1 MRIGKAARMLHA
13 RRVMSST
20 ICIIGGCNGA
30 GKSTLARELLP
41 RLGIGRFLNA
51 DLIAKG
57 LSPVNPAL
65 VAFSAGRRLL
75 EEARG
80 LVEAGGSFAL
90 ESTLSGKTYVKLLR
104 EAKERGYRLVL
115 HYIVIGSATQAVERV
130 RLRVLTGGHHV
141 PEDDIRRR
149 FERSVRHFLE
159 DYLPLADEWGLW
171 DNAHVPARQIA
182 DNSSHTLQ
190 QVRDMITSTNL
201 QETPPMPST
210 EMSQIVLE
218 ASRVAT
224 AKMLDLYARMG
235 IKVTPE
241 MTLAPDSPPPAFK
254 PFEFW

>member
-1 MRIGKAARMLHA
+1 
-13 RRVMSST
+13 MSST
-20 ICIIGGCNGA
+20 ICVIGGCNGA

-57 LSPVNPAL
+57 LSPTNPEL
-65 VAFSAGRRLL
+65 VAFSAGRRLI

-80 LVEAGGSFAL
+80 LIEAGASFAL

-104 EAKERGYRLVL
+104 AAKLGGYRIVL
-115 HYIVIGSATQAVERV
+115 HYIMIGSATQAVQRV

-149 FERSVRHFLE
+149 YERSVRHFLE

-171 DNAHVPARQIA
+171 DNAVTPAQKIA
-182 DNSSHTLQ
+182 SSATNTSE
-190 QVRDMITSTNL
+190 QVRDMISSTQV
-201 QETPPMPST
+201 QEAPST
-210 EMSQIVLE
+210 SNSPMDELVLE

-224 AKMLDLYARMG
+224 AKMLDLYERMG

-241 MTLAPDSPPPAFK
+241 MTLAEDSPPPAFK

>member
-1 MRIGKAARMLHA
+1 MLHA
-13 RRVMSST
+13 RGVMSST

-57 LSPVNPAL
+57 LSPVNPELA
-65 VAFSAGRRLL
+65 AFTAGRRLL

-80 LVEAGGSFAL
+80 LIEAGSSFAL
-90 ESTLSGKTYVKLLR
+90 ESTLSGKTHVKLLH
-104 EAKERGYRLVL
+104 EAKERGFRIVL
-115 HYIVIGSATQAVERV
+115 HYIVIDSATQAVERV

-149 FERSVRHFLE
+149 FVRSLRHFAE
-159 DYLPLADEWGLW
+159 DYLPLADEWGVW
-171 DNAHVPARQIA
+171 DNSSAPAQRIA
-182 DNSSHTLQ
+182 DNGSHTLQ
-190 QVRDMITSTNL
+190 QVRDMITSTKL
-201 QETPPMPST
+201 QETPQTPNT
-210 EMSQIVLE
+210 AMSEIVLE

-235 IKVTPE
+235 IKVTPQ

>member
-1 MRIGKAARMLHA
+1 MVGKANQMLHA
-13 RRVMSST
+13 HRVMSST

-41 RLGIGRFLNA
+41 RLGIERFLNA

-65 VAFSAGRRLL
+65 AAFAAGRRLL
-75 EEARG
+75 EEASG
-80 LVEAGGSFAL
+80 LIEAGSSFAL

-104 EAKERGYRLVL
+104 EARERGYRLVL
-115 HYIVIGSATQAVERV
+115 HYIMIGSATQAVQRV
-130 RLRVLTGGHHV
+130 RLRVLTGGHNV

-149 FERSVRHFLE
+149 YERSVRHFVE

-171 DNAHVPARQIA
+171 DNQVPPPQKIA
-182 DNSSHTLQ
+182 DNESHSLQ
-190 QVRDMITSTNL
+190 QIRDMITSPNL
-201 QETPPMPST
+201 QETPPIPST

-218 ASRVAT
+218 AGRVAT